1 MSDNERREGGVK
13 KLTGPR
19 KAAMF
24 LLNMGEGYASEIFK
38 KMSNAEIKKIAVA
51 MTQIE
56 EITPDELASLSQEFV
71 KYYEGQSKLVVE
83 SNGFLKNVIER
94 TLDPER
100 AEMILKE
107 IEERKREKPFVWSR
121 EVNISALASTLAA
134 EHPQTIAMVMAHLPA
149 DIASDVMVSFP
160 TELKGDI
167 ALRVAQLGQVPED
180 IVRDVDTALKEEM
193 KNMVSSGGKVGG
205 LQVLVDILN
214 GVDKATEEAI
224 MEAIEE
230 EDAEMAGSVRDM
242 MFVFEDMI
250 NVDDRGMREI
260 LKKVEG
266 PQLTLALKTASE
278 EMKSKILGNLSSR
291 AAEMVMED
299 LEVMGP
305 VKLSEVE
312 EAQQAIV
319 QAAKELE
326 SEGTITLG
334 GKGKDDV
341 LV

>member
-1 MSDNERREGGVK
+1 MDANDK
-13 KLTGPR
+13 KIPGPT

-24 LLNMGEGYASEIFK
+24 LLNMGESYASEIFK
-38 KMSNAEIKKIAVA
+38 KMSNVEIRKVASAMARIGEIAP
-51 MTQIE
+51 E
-56 EITPDELASLSQEFV
+56 ELALVSQEFV
-71 KYYEGQSKLVVE
+71 RLYEGESKLVVE
-83 SNGFLKNVIER
+83 PDGFLKSVIER

-100 AEMILKE
+100 AEMILKD
-107 IEERKREKPFVWSR
+107 IAERKRDKPFVWSR
-121 EVNISALASTLAA
+121 EVNLTALASALST
-134 EHPQTIAMVMAHLPA
+134 EHPQTIAMVMAHLPP
-149 DIASDVMVSFP
+149 DIAADVMVSFP
-160 TELKGDI
+160 EEIKGDI

-180 IVRDVDTALKEEM
+180 IVRDVDNALKAEM

-214 GVDKATEEAI
+214 GVDKTTEETI

-230 EDAEMAGSVRDM
+230 ESAEMAGNIRDM
-242 MFVFEDMI
+242 MFVFEDMVTI
-250 NVDDRGMREI
+250 DDRGMREI

-278 EMKSKILGNLSSR
+278 EMKAKILGNLSSR
-291 AAEMVMED
+291 AAEMILED

-312 EAQQAIV
+312 EAQQAVV

-326 SEGTITLG
+326 ADGTITLG

>member
-1 MSDNERREGGVK
+1 MSDNERRGGGK

-24 LLNMGEGYASEIFK
+24 LLNMGEGYASEVFK

-51 MTQIE
+51 MTQID
-56 EITPDELASLSQEFV
+56 EITPEDLASISQEFV
-71 KYYEGQSKLVVE
+71 KFYEGESKLVVE

-121 EVNISALASTLAA
+121 EVNIAALASTLAA

-278 EMKSKILGNLSSR
+278 EMKNKILGNLSSR
-291 AAEMVMED
+291 AAEMVIED

-326 SEGTITLG
+326 AEGTITLG

>member
-1 MSDNERREGGVK
+1 MDPSEK
-13 KLTGPR
+13 KEYGDKKVSGPK

-24 LLNMGEGYASEIFK
+24 LLNMGESYSSEVFK
-38 KMSNAEIKKIAVA
+38 RMSNMEIKKVA
-51 MTQIE
+51 SAMAQIDGISPE
-56 EITPDELASLSQEFV
+56 DMALVSQEFV
-71 KYYEGQSKLVVE
+71 RLYEGESKLVVE
-83 SNGFLKNVIER
+83 ADGFLKSVIER

-100 AEMILKE
+100 AEMILKD
-107 IEERKREKPFVWSR
+107 IEERKRDKPFVWSR
-121 EVNISALASTLAA
+121 DVNLGALASALST
-134 EHPQTIAMVMAHLPA
+134 EHPQTIAMVMAHLPP

-160 TELKGDI
+160 EEIKGDI

-180 IVRDVDTALKEEM
+180 IVRDVDMALKAEM

-214 GVDKATEEAI
+214 GVDKATEETI
-224 MEAIEE
+224 MEMIEE
-230 EDAEMAGSVRDM
+230 ENAEMAGSIRDM

-250 NVDDRGMREI
+250 TIDDRGMREI

-266 PQLTLALKTASE
+266 PQLTMALKTASE
-278 EMKSKILGNLSSR
+278 EMKNKILGNLSTR
-291 AAEMVMED
+291 AAEMILED

-312 EAQQAIV
+312 EAQQAVV

-326 SEGTITLG
+326 ADGTITLG

>member
-1 MSDNERREGGVK
+1 MSDNERRGGGK

-24 LLNMGEGYASEIFK
+24 LLNMGEGYASEVFK

-51 MTQIE
+51 MTQID
-56 EITPDELASLSQEFV
+56 EITPEDLASISQEFV
-71 KYYEGQSKLVVE
+71 KFYEGESKLVVE

-121 EVNISALASTLAA
+121 EVNIAALASTLAA

-149 DIASDVMVSFP
+149 DIAADVMVSFP

-278 EMKSKILGNLSSR
+278 EMKNKILGNLSSR

-326 SEGTITLG
+326 AEGTITLG

>member
-1 MSDNERREGGVK
+1 MADDDRREAADK
-13 KLTGPR
+13 KSIGPR

-38 KMSNAEIKKIAVA
+38 KMSNHEIRKVAAA
-51 MTQIE
+51 MTRIDTIAPE
-56 EITPDELASLSQEFV
+56 ELAEVSREFV
-71 KYYEGQSKLVVE
+71 HLYEGESKLVVE

-100 AEMILKE
+100 AEMILKD
-107 IEERKREKPFVWSR
+107 IEERKRDKPFVWSR
-121 EVNISALASTLAA
+121 EVNLSALASALAT
-134 EHPQTIAMVMAHLPA
+134 EHPQTIAMVMAHLPP
-149 DIASDVMVSFP
+149 DIAADVMVSFP
-160 TELKGDI
+160 TDLKGDI

-180 IVRDVDTALKEEM
+180 IVRDVDTALKAEM

-230 EDAEMAGSVRDM
+230 EDAEMAGNVRDM

-250 NVDDRGMREI
+250 SIDDRGMREI

-291 AAEMVMED
+291 AAEMILED

-312 EAQQAIV
+312 EAQQAVV

-326 SEGTITLG
+326 ADGTITLG

>member
-1 MSDNERREGGVK
+1 MNETQK
-13 KLTGPR
+13 KEKPIPGPV

-24 LLNMGEGYASEIFK
+24 LLTMGEGYASEIFK
-38 KMSNAEIKKIAVA
+38 KMTNLEIKKVA
-51 MTQIE
+51 SAMALIE
-56 EITPDELASLSQEFV
+56 EISPENFTQVAQEFV
-71 KYYEGQSKLVVE
+71 KLYEGESKLVVE
-83 SNGFLKNVIER
+83 SNHFLKSVIER

-100 AEMILKE
+100 AEMILKD
-107 IEERKREKPFVWSR
+107 IEERKRDKPFVWSR
-121 EVNISALASTLAA
+121 EVNLGALSAALST
-134 EHPQTIAMVMAHLPA
+134 EHPQTIAMVMAHLPP
-149 DIASDVMVSFP
+149 DIASDVMVMFP
-160 TELKGDI
+160 EEIKGDI

-180 IVRDVDTALKEEM
+180 IVRDVDTALKAEM
-193 KNMVSSGGKVGG
+193 KNMVASGGKVGG

-214 GVDKATEEAI
+214 GVDKSTEEAI
-224 MEAIEE
+224 MELIEE
-230 EDAEMAGSVRDM
+230 EDAEMANDVRDM

-250 NVDDRGMREI
+250 SVDDRGMREI

-278 EMKSKILGNLSSR
+278 EMKNKILGNLSSR
-291 AAEMVMED
+291 AAEMILED

-312 EAQQAIV
+312 EAQQAVV

-326 SEGTITLG
+326 SDGTITLG

>member
-1 MSDNERREGGVK
+1 MDDNKEYGDI
-13 KLTGPR
+13 KLTGPQ

-24 LLNMGEGYASEIFK
+24 LLNMGESYASEIFK
-38 KMSNAEIKKIAVA
+38 KMSNYEIKKVASAMALIDEIAP
-51 MTQIE
+51 E
-56 EITPDELASLSQEFV
+56 DLAQVSQEFV
-71 KYYEGQSKLVVE
+71 KLYEGESKLVVE
-83 SNGFLKNVIER
+83 ADGFLRSVIER

-100 AEMILKE
+100 AEMILKD
-107 IEERKREKPFVWSR
+107 IEERKRDKPFVWSR
-121 EVNISALASTLAA
+121 EVNLTALASALST
-134 EHPQTIAMVMAHLPA
+134 EHPQTIAMVMAHLPP
-149 DIASDVMVSFP
+149 DIAADVMVSFP
-160 TELKGDI
+160 EELKGDI

-180 IVRDVDTALKEEM
+180 IVRDVDIALKAEM

-214 GVDKATEEAI
+214 GVDKATEETI

-230 EDAEMAGSVRDM
+230 EDAEMASNVRDM
-242 MFVFEDMI
+242 MFVFEDMVSI
-250 NVDDRGMREI
+250 DDRGMREI

-278 EMKSKILGNLSSR
+278 EMKNKILGNLSQR
-291 AAEMVMED
+291 AAEMILED

-312 EAQQAIV
+312 EAQQAVV

-326 SEGTITLG
+326 ADGTITLG

>member
-1 MSDNERREGGVK
+1 MSDNERRGGNK

-24 LLNMGEGYASEIFK
+24 LLNMGEGYASEVFK

-56 EITPDELASLSQEFV
+56 EITPDDLASISQEFV
-71 KYYEGQSKLVVE
+71 KFYEGESKLVVE

-121 EVNISALASTLAA
+121 EVNIAALASTLAA

-278 EMKSKILGNLSSR
+278 EMKNKILGNLSSR

-326 SEGTITLG
+326 AEGTITLG

>member
-1 MSDNERREGGVK
+1 MADTKTDMGDS
-13 KLTGPR
+13 KLTGPQ

-24 LLNMGEGYASEIFK
+24 LLNMGESYASEIFK
-38 KMSNAEIKKIAVA
+38 KMSNMEIKRVASAMAQIGEIAPED
-51 MTQIE
+51 M
-56 EITPDELASLSQEFV
+56 ASVSQEFV
-71 KYYEGQSKLVVE
+71 RLYEGESKLVVE
-83 SNGFLKNVIER
+83 ADGFLKTVIER

-100 AEMILKE
+100 AEMILKD
-107 IEERKREKPFVWSR
+107 IEERKRDKPFVWSR
-121 EVNISALASTLAA
+121 EVNLNALASALST
-134 EHPQTIAMVMAHLPA
+134 EHPQTIAMVMAHLPP
-149 DIASDVMVSFP
+149 DIAADVMVSFP
-160 TELKGDI
+160 EEIKGDI
-167 ALRVAQLGQVPED
+167 AFRVAQLGQVPED
-180 IVRDVDTALKEEM
+180 IVRDVDMALKAEM

-214 GVDKATEEAI
+214 GVDKSTEETI
-224 MEAIEE
+224 MEMIEE
-230 EDAEMAGSVRDM
+230 EDAEMAGNIRDM
-242 MFVFEDMI
+242 MFVFEDMVTI
-250 NVDDRGMREI
+250 DDRGMREI

-278 EMKSKILGNLSSR
+278 EMKNKILGNLSSR
-291 AAEMVMED
+291 AAEMILED

-312 EAQQAIV
+312 EAQQAVV

-326 SEGTITLG
+326 ADGTITLG

>member
-1 MSDNERREGGVK
+1 MDLSDK
-13 KLTGPR
+13 KLTGPK
-19 KAAMF
+19 KAAIF
-24 LLNMGEGYASEIFK
+24 LLNMGESYASEIFK
-38 KMSNAEIKKIAVA
+38 KMSNMEIKKVASAMAQIDQIAPEDMA
-51 MTQIE
+51 MV
-56 EITPDELASLSQEFV
+56 SQEFV
-71 KYYEGQSKLVVE
+71 KFYEGESKLVVE
-83 SNGFLKNVIER
+83 TDSFLKSVIER

-100 AEMILKE
+100 AEMILKD
-107 IEERKREKPFVWSR
+107 IEERKRDKPFVWSR
-121 EVNISALASTLAA
+121 EVNLTALASALST
-134 EHPQTIAMVMAHLPA
+134 EHPQTIAMVMAHLPP

-160 TELKGDI
+160 EEIKGDI

-180 IVRDVDTALKEEM
+180 IVRDVDMALKAEM

-214 GVDKATEEAI
+214 GVDKSTEETI
-224 MEAIEE
+224 MEMIEE
-230 EDAEMAGSVRDM
+230 ENAEMAGNIRDM

-250 NVDDRGMREI
+250 TIDDRGMREI

-266 PQLTLALKTASE
+266 PQLTMALKTASE
-278 EMKSKILGNLSSR
+278 EMKNKILGNLSSR
-291 AAEMVMED
+291 AAEMILED

-312 EAQQAIV
+312 EAQQAVV

-326 SEGTITLG
+326 ADGTITLG